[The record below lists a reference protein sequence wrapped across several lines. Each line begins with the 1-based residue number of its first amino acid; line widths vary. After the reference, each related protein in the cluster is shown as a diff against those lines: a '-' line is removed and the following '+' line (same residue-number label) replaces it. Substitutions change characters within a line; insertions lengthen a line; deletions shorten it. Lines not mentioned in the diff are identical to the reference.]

1 MKDFLTGQ
9 LLVHS
14 DTDHPF
20 ALISLDLNKFKQVND
35 TFGHATGDE
44 LLAEVSARLKKCVQ
58 SGDLVSRQGGDEFIV
73 LLDNIDGTHSVDII
87 CRKIINE
94 ISIPYHIHGIE
105 VSIGV
110 SIGVALSPIQ
120 GSNP

>member
-58 SGDLVSRQGGDEFIV
+58 SGDLVSRQEETSLSFC
-73 LLDNIDGTHSVDII
+73 LII
-87 CRKIINE
+87 STEHIQW
-94 ISIPYHIHGIE
+94 ISFAE
-105 VSIGV
+105 R
-110 SIGVALSPIQ
+110 
-120 GSNP
+120 